1 MEVFL
6 KKSHGSKNIVQLIS
20 YSFWGA
26 ITTSFNLTLFFLL
39 NFLGV
44 NYILANIVS
53 YIFAV
58 ILNYFFNKIFVF
70 EKNSS
75 NKETRVFIKFI
86 MVRAVSLLVDTI
98 LFYLL
103 VSIMHFNVNVSR
115 ILLSFVIIVATFFVN
130 KVFVFRPTKKEV
142 VNCKIKCNKSRY
154 PK

>member
-1 MEVFL
+1 MI
-6 KKSHGSKNIVQLIS
+6 KSNRSKNIVQLLS

-26 ITTSFNLTLFFLL
+26 ITTGFNLTLFFLL

-58 ILNYFFNKIFVF
+58 ILNYYFNKMFVF

-86 MVRAVSLLVDTI
+86 IVRAISLLIDTI

-103 VSIMHFNVNVSR
+103 VSFMHLNVNVSR

-130 KVFVFRPTKKEV
+130 KVFVFRPTKK
-142 VNCKIKCNKSRY
+142 R
-154 PK
+154 